1 MQNFGFYAWL
11 VPSPKTCS
19 QLALLGDFFPSPDI
33 KYDHATDYHVTLAHS
48 STYPAMKVPEL
59 RKPITAKATKFS
71 IFNASLV
78 LELDSN
84 SLQRLFYYLKD
95 QGLTYDYPEYNPH
108 ITVGK
113 VLNTNTSM
121 LQELNLIEMG
131 KFHIE
136 LLPLIF
142 CSTLS

>member
-19 QLALLGDFFPSPDI
+19 QLALLGDYFSSLPVDFH
-33 KYDHATDYHVTLAHS
+33 HATKYHVTLAYS
-48 STYPAMKVPEL
+48 SSYPNMTIPKLKA
-59 RKPITAKATKFS
+59 PIVAKAKHFS
-71 IFNASLV
+71 IFNTSLV
-78 LELDSN
+78 LEIESDVI
-84 SLQRLFYYLKD
+84 QRLFLYLKD

-113 VLNTNTSM
+113 VLNTDNNI
-121 LQELNLIEMG
+121 LKELNLIEMD